1 MSGRRSHP
9 RFAVAS
15 PWSGAIRV
23 LRDVVVD
30 RTEPHELL
38 AVSHVAAVVGEEL
51 SLDLIGGGQNIA
63 IKVTVIESRPVI
75 IDGAVRHRVRLA
87 LPSGPIEAA
96 VTENALTEN
105 ALAEDAVAAP
115 AALGM
120 MTQRVA
126 EAG

>member
-1 MSGRRSHP
+1 
-9 RFAVAS
+9 
-15 PWSGAIRV
+15 V

-30 RTEPHELL
+30 RTEPRELL
-38 AVSHVAAVVGEEL
+38 AVSHTAAVVGEEL

-63 IKVTVIESRPVI
+63 IKVRVIESRPVI

-87 LPSGPIEAA
+87 LPEEPIEAVA
-96 VTENALTEN
+96 TET

-120 MTQRVA
+120 LTQRVA